1 MESGAAEA
9 AEDVDAVLQGVL
21 DDTQQ
26 WAALQ
31 SRISSVHQRQMP
43 LSLSE
48 PQQAD
53 CTCDDQAPQALL
65 AGSASS
71 QLSVPRVA
79 TAPDPS
85 PHMSPVTSAINPL
98 FLPAQSSRPQSAQ
111 LQQTLSAMSDQLT
124 ALEESMQ
131 HLPEDGAAGTPA
143 GTVSAQSAEVKAI
156 AALSQQQGEP
166 SYRNHDVGGS
176 KTCMCWSAHATSN
189 TQLDVLPHIAWQ
201 STPPAT
207 TANIC
212 LLHTASVCLTAP
224 LYIHSMHVVMQVK
237 ISLSVHQHQPLTAM

>member
-21 DDTQQ
+21 ADTQQ

-53 CTCDDQAPQALL
+53 CRCDDQAPQALL

-111 LQQTLSAMSDQLT
+111 LQQTLS
-124 ALEESMQ
+124 
-131 HLPEDGAAGTPA
+131 
-143 GTVSAQSAEVKAI
+143 
-156 AALSQQQGEP
+156 
-166 SYRNHDVGGS
+166 GS